1 MATSKKEFSAL
12 DARPIVL
19 YGLTDP
25 SSPIAIPILVNEQ
38 GALKISGGGGS
49 QTPWTSDIDAAGFNL
64 LNVDLLG
71 VDQIAF
77 PSGDH
82 RRISVDG
89 SSSPS
94 TYGYNLGLYAA
105 NARIGGSNYNGGN
118 AIISGGNS
126 TGDKGSEIRLYTAT
140 PGASGTGTRTASQK
154 WTIGG
159 DGTLM
164 SGEDGTG
171 VFNILTA
178 GTITAEHLKTT
189 DDLEVADDILLG
201 SGSVMN
207 WNSDDI
213 TLTHS
218 ANTLTFAGMSTL
230 DLGASAL
237 TTTGIGTFG
246 DIVAS
251 GSVTSQEH
259 IITTPDAETEGIN
272 ITGSSQTYTPT
283 GVQPNTIANL
293 VRWFKADAITG
304 LNDGDAVST
313 WTDSAGVGNATGTTT
328 TRPLYKTNILN
339 GLPAVRFD
347 GTDDILKIATA
358 FAPQTVFVVFNYTDG
373 ATFTQY
379 DGLFTDQGYTVSTGL
394 IGHSGTNDFYASSA
408 HFDELR
414 LNGVVTSGDLGTL
427 STHKIITGRKNYGE
441 PYSVTWQFGQD
452 RTIAGRFWGGDILE
466 FIAYSRKL
474 KSSEVREVEKYLSD
488 KYGIAVTNSSY
499 TFEDNFEEYYIGSTL
514 QAKVD
519 KLGFYG
525 NMAGSDVYLGGLPRD
540 INYAGVWVAQDYPDT
555 TNYTLL
561 GNKTVGHVAVN
572 APNAG
577 TLKMGELRYGNAE
590 RLSWGDNGVAIG
602 LAENTAPENTR
613 QFTVINK
620 SATKVGQIIKGFTG
634 QTANLQNWTDVS
646 DNVLASVSSAGAG
659 LFSNL
664 TLSTLT
670 TAGVLVNNASG
681 VISSQAPVA
690 SGTYNF
696 YNDGVTSGQV
706 TSITITNGV
715 ITAISR
721 IP

>member
-1 MATSKKEFSAL
+1 MKITALLNAEDLKKKLDLKNGIDGKDGLKGKDGINGKDGVDGKNGLNGEKGLDGSPDTGEQIVSKINDLEIKPDLQIDAEHIKNLPKMIETGAKYYGGSGIKEIIAGTNITVDNSNLGYPVISAVNDTTATWGSITGTLSDQTDLQNAL
-12 DARPIVL
+12 D
-19 YGLTDP
+19 D
-25 SSPIAIPILVNEQ
+25 LVPYQ
-38 GALKISGGGGS
+38 GA
-49 QTPWTSDIDAAGFNL
+49 TTD
-64 LNVDLLG
+64 VDLG
-71 VDQIAF
+71 
-77 PSGDH
+77 
-82 RRISVDG
+82 
-89 SSSPS
+89 
-94 TYGYNLGLYAA
+94 TKNL
-105 NARIGGSNYNGGN
+105 
-118 AIISGGNS
+118 
-126 TGDKGSEIRLYTAT
+126 TT
-140 PGASGTGTRTASQK
+140 TGTVTS
-154 WTIGG
+154 
-159 DGTLM
+159 
-164 SGEDGTG
+164 
-171 VFNILTA
+171 
-178 GTITAEHLKTT
+178 EHLKTT

-237 TTTGIGTFG
+237 TTTGTLGAG
-246 DIVAS
+246 AS
-251 GSVTSQEH
+251 TLTKAT
-259 IITTPDAETEGIN
+259 ITTIDAETEGIN

-313 WTDSAGVGNATGTTT
+313 WTDSAGLGNATGTTT

-373 ATFTQY
+373 ATFPAY

-394 IGHSGTNDFYASSA
+394 IGHSGTNDFYAGSA

-414 LNGVVTSGDLGTL
+414 LNGDVTTGDLGTL

-452 RTIAGRFWGGDILE
+452 RTMAGRFWGGDILE

-499 TFEDNFEEYYIGSTL
+499 TFEDNFVENYIGSTL

-540 INYAGVWVAQDYPDT
+540 INYAGVWVAQDYPDAA
-555 TNYTLL
+555 NYTLL

-590 RLSWGDNGVAIG
+590 RLSWGVDGVAIG
-602 LAENTAPENTR
+602 IAENTTPSSGRE
-613 QFTVINK
+613 FTVVPK
-620 SATKVGQIIKGFTG
+620 SASKIGQVVKGFTS
-634 QTANLQNWTDVS
+634 QTANLSEWHDSSN
-646 DNVLASVSSAGAG
+646 NVLASVSAAGAG

-664 TLSTLT
+664 TLSALT

-690 SGTYNF
+690 NGTYNF